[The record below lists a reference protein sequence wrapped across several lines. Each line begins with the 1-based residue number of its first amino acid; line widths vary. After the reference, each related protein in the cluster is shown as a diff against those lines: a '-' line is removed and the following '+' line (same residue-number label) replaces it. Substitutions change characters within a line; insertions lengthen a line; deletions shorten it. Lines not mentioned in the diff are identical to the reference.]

1 MARKKKTKKIK
12 LHPVTSFIILI
23 GAINFSMLKIYM
35 VFLAIMLVMFF
46 VNMLIKKMKIESYVF
61 KFYKTKLIYEY
72 TFFKK
77 ESKIIKYKDIKEVT
91 YSQTFWERIFNLGQ
105 IQIKTNSGNIFNN
118 GIDIDC
124 IEDVEKVFDDIKK
137 IIAM

>member
-1 MARKKKTKKIK
+1 
-12 LHPVTSFIILI
+12 
-23 GAINFSMLKIYM
+23 
-35 VFLAIMLVMFF
+35 
-46 VNMLIKKMKIESYVF
+46 MKIESYVF